1 MIGAVARRFTA
12 LVLSA
17 LAVSLPLVVALF
29 PLVPPAA
36 AGQAAARPPSREE
49 ELARIRRE
57 IVRLRGEIEGVKR
70 RESGAAGAL
79 ERTELELRL
88 QEERV
93 AEATAARE
101 VAAAQVSDLEVE
113 VARLGDEL
121 AAVRADLRRRLAG
134 LYRLGRHGYLRLA
147 LSIEPGSDLLGA
159 VRLLRFLVRR
169 DAESFDRYVATR
181 DRLDDEH
188 EKLLARR
195 AEVEEWLGSE
205 EARRRELADLRRR
218 QEAQVA
224 RLASERRS
232 LADRAAELT
241 DREQKLAAF
250 VDFLFGASP
259 DPLSGVPI
267 QDFRGVLD
275 WPVAGKVTVGFGPR
289 RDPRYRTAVPHNGV
303 EIATEQ
309 GAAVKAVYP
318 GKVLFASP
326 FRGYGPT
333 VVVHHPGRVF
343 TLYAGL
349 AGLRV
354 GRDDVVSLNDVLG
367 VASDSLYF
375 EIRVENRPE
384 NPRDWL
390 R

>member
-1 MIGAVARRFTA
+1 MIGAVTRRFTA
-12 LVLSA
+12 LVLSV
-17 LAVSLPLVVALF
+17 LAVSFPLVVALF
-29 PLVPPAA
+29 PPVA
-36 AGQAAARPPSREE
+36 AGQDAARPPSREE

-101 VAAAQVSDLEVE
+101 VAAAQVSDLETE
-113 VARLGDEL
+113 VARLGVEL
-121 AAVRADLRRRLAG
+121 EAVRTDLRRRLAG

-195 AEVEEWLGSE
+195 AEVDQWLGSE

-218 QEAQVA
+218 QEVQVA

-232 LADRAAELT
+232 LAERAAELS

-250 VDFLFGASP
+250 VDFLVGASP

-275 WPVAGKVTVGFGPR
+275 WPIAGKVTVGFGPR

-303 EIATEQ
+303 EIATAA

-318 GKVLFASP
+318 GKVLFAAP

-349 AGLRV
+349 AELKV

-375 EIRVENRPE
+375 EIRVENHPE